1 MTNEELKTLE
11 DKLWDAANNFRA
23 NTDLKSSEYAT
34 PILGLIF
41 LKFADN
47 KYKAHEAA
55 IKKEYEHRLK
65 TYRGDLKDV
74 SIEKVANELC
84 GFYIP
89 DYARYDYLVKAKG
102 EGVEIEN
109 EEGKKELLKTAGLIK
124 RAMKGIEQYQDEKF
138 KNVLPQSGY
147 DRIEDSDKNE
157 DSDILS
163 DLLGIFND
171 IPEDAEGDVFGRI
184 YEYFLGKFAM
194 AEGQKGGQF
203 FTPTSVVKLIVN
215 IIEPYKPNA
224 KVFDPACGSGGMF
237 VQSAHFIEQNR
248 KGKVNEIVVHG
259 QEKTG
264 DTVKLAKMNLMVNGL
279 RGDIVQANSYEENP
293 FNSFG
298 EYDFVM
304 ANPPFNVKGV
314 KEGTVKDDERFT
326 EYGLPK
332 TKGKDT
338 KISDGNYL
346 WVSLFATSLNDT
358 GRAGFVMANSASDA
372 RGEELEIRKRIIHT
386 GMVDVMVSMPSNMF
400 LTVTLPATLWFF
412 DKGKI
417 NTDRKDKIL
426 FIDAR
431 NTFRQI
437 DRAHRDWT
445 EEHQQNLATIV
456 RLYRGENNRLL
467 ELVESYFQKANEVI
481 EPSKSEGD
489 MVTDAMKSGIEN
501 LDNYLEKVAKLLT
514 KKQKEKQTEFS
525 LTNKIATFK
534 KNIFKVELSY
544 EKALAVFQKTYKSQL
559 DNKVQ
564 HKSYKTL
571 SVLSNHHQAWQTYL
585 NDQFR
590 TFQEL
595 IKWVEKNLKVKNNKT
610 WQELGLN
617 VVVRNTGE
625 ALAIYTKSSSTL
637 IYFTEQIEWL
647 QSNFSKGKYEDVKG
661 LCKMAD
667 VSDVEEQGYSL
678 NSGRYVEI
686 VVEEDNLTA
695 KEFKAKLSSLYSE
708 FEVLNKEAKLLEE
721 SISANKKLL
730 IND

>member
-1 MTNEELKTLE
+1 MTNEELKDLE
-11 DKLWDAANNFRA
+11 GKLWDAANNFRA

-55 IKKEYEHRLK
+55 IIKEFERRRK
-65 TYRGDLKDV
+65 NYRGKV
-74 SIEKVANELC
+74 SDITIEKVANELC

-89 DYARYDYLVKAKG
+89 DYARYEYLVNAKG
-102 EGVEIEN
+102 EGVEVEN
-109 EEGKKELLKTAGLIK
+109 ENGETEILKTAGLIK
-124 RAMKGIEQYQDEKF
+124 RAMKGIEEFQDEDF

-147 DRIEDSDKNE
+147 DRIEESDKNE

-171 IPEDAEGDVFGRI
+171 VPDDADGDVFGRI
-184 YEYFLGKFAM
+184 YEFFLGKFAM

-237 VQSAHFIEQNR
+237 VQSAHFIDQNR

-264 DTVKLAKMNLMVNGL
+264 DTVRLAKMNLMVNGL
-279 RGDIVQANSYEENP
+279 RGEIVQANSYEENP
-293 FNSFG
+293 FDSFG
-298 EYDFVM
+298 KYDFVM

-314 KEGTVKDDERFT
+314 KEGTVKDDNRFT
-326 EYGLPK
+326 KYGLPK
-332 TKGKDT
+332 TKSKDD
-338 KISDGNYL
+338 KISDANYL

-372 RGEELEIRKRIIHT
+372 RGEELEIRKRVVNS

-417 NTDRKDKIL
+417 ETDRKDKIL
-426 FIDAR
+426 FLDAR
-431 NTFRQI
+431 KIFRQI

-445 EEHQQNLATIV
+445 EEHQQNLSTIV
-456 RLYRGENNRLL
+456 RLYRGENNRFLK
-467 ELVESYFQKANEVI
+467 LVESYLQKANAAI
-481 EPSKSEGD
+481 EPSKTEGD
-489 MVTDAMKSGIEN
+489 KVAALLNQGIEH
-501 LDNYLEKVAKLLT
+501 LEQYLKEVETLLT

-525 LTNKIATFK
+525 LLEKLATFK
-534 KNIFKVELSY
+534 AKIFTPEMVY
-544 EKALAVFQKTYKSQL
+544 EKALKNFQEKYKSKL
-559 DNKVQ
+559 D
-564 HKSYKTL
+564 HKAQNTAYLAIADVS
-571 SVLSNHHQAWQTYL
+571 SHHQSWQTYL

-595 IKWVEKNLKVKNNKT
+595 IKWVDKNQKVKNNKS
-610 WQELGLN
+610 WQELDLN
-617 VVVRNTGE
+617 TMIRKTNEVLS
-625 ALAIYTKSSSTL
+625 AYSKASDTL
-637 IYFTEQIEWL
+637 VYFTEQVEWL
-647 QSNFSKGKYEDVKG
+647 QSRFPNGKYEDVKG
-661 LCKMAD
+661 LCKIAD
-667 VSDVEEQGYSL
+667 VSEVEEQGYSL
-678 NSGRYVEI
+678 NSGRYVGI
-686 VVEEDNLTA
+686 VIEEDNITED
-695 KEFKAKLSSLYSE
+695 EFKKKLQKLYIDFRSNTKLSKSLENSIIESE
-708 FEVLNKEAKLLEE
+708 NVLLNE
-721 SISANKKLL
+721 
-730 IND
+730 